1 MEDPGAGPSIEVVG
15 HSAGGPGST
24 GAVYSAVG
32 PAGRRTAAAFTAA
45 NDEGVAEFAV
55 LRMLRAEQFRL
66 DA

>member
-1 MEDPGAGPSIEVVG
+1 M
-15 HSAGGPGST
+15 AGGPGST